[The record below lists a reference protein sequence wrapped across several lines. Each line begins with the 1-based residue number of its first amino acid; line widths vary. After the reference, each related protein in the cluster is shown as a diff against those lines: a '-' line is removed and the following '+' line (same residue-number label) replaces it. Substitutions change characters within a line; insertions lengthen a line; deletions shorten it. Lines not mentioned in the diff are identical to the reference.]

1 MTKAL
6 IMIHVN
12 ITGFVLISQLEKDS
26 MIEMYH
32 LKNVIFFQTISSF
45 GLSRILALLNN
56 DFLLKPW

>member
-6 IMIHVN
+6 IMIYVN
-12 ITGFVLISQLEKDS
+12 ITSFVLISQLEKDHS

-45 GLSRILALLNN
+45 VLSRIQIMLVS
-56 DFLLKPW
+56 

>member
-6 IMIHVN
+6 IMIYVN

-32 LKNVIFFQTISSF
+32 LKNFIFFQTISSF

>member
-6 IMIHVN
+6 IMIYVN
-12 ITGFVLISQLEKDS
+12 ITSFVLISQLEKDS

-32 LKNVIFFQTISSF
+32 LKNVIFFQKISSF